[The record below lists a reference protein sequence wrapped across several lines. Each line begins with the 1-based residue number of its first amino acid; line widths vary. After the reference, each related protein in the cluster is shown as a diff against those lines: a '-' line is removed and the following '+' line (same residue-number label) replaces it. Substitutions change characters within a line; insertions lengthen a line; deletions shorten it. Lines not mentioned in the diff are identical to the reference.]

1 VAWEGE
7 AGAAM
12 NRRLSALPLNGLNA
26 DCLGNYLA
34 ALGLLAA
41 ASQRWNKLRA
51 CWRDGRFFILSD
63 DPSADLFA
71 IKSFLQKGWQPTNY
85 ERWWGNIQKA
95 DTKAKTSIGIWR
107 ERGQRS
113 VVDAR
118 LLDAHI
124 VGTGRN
130 RFNPVLGTGGNVGK
144 RDLAKA
150 FKDAIKLLTKPESG
164 QWLDAALNGTHDA
177 SLPDLS
183 NGGTWF
189 VYANKTFN
197 SGQSWFR
204 EGQMSPWLQL
214 LATEG
219 AFLLVGGV
227 NRRIGSRARPY
238 AVFPFVSEPSQPE
251 TDGEIGMSRAEFWA
265 PLWTFPA
272 TLAEVRCLFQRGL
285 AKLGGR
291 PAQAPHE
298 FAVAAMDAGVDSGIS
313 EFARFELRQT
323 TSSQV
328 YEAIP
333 RQRIQA
339 ATSAG
344 SSTGHIVRQSV
355 SPLLV
360 QLIESGW
367 MDRMPFEPRDSK
379 QRGKFVGL
387 RGPIEA
393 AILELAERPDDAERW
408 QKLLLRLASAQSRI
422 DRNKSLRERCVPLPS
437 LPIAWFDHA
446 WPSLSSEIAIA
457 RAIASVGCHFGKNRG
472 DRPIPLLANVFGI
485 TLAAHGQEWRSSLPE
500 IRPAQAV
507 WGSGDPLQTL
517 LDVAQRRLVDAEG
530 LPSAPFAGTHFVS
543 TAMVQQFLD
552 DDGDLDLD
560 QIAKWVPPLSLIDW
574 SQSKSKS
581 ICVSQLDDSHRTT
594 DGTTMLHALVRPLF
608 HVDCRN
614 NVLMENKKVL
624 FRPDQLPK
632 ANLLRRLFHLLRFGA
647 IDEAIQVLRD
657 RYLAVGRAIVMPPS
671 GLIAEGERIAAAL
684 LIPMSTRDVV
694 GGLKRWLHPSR
705 NR

>member
-1 VAWEGE
+1 
-7 AGAAM
+7 M
-12 NRRLSALPLNGLNA
+12 NRRLSVIPFNGLNA

-41 ASQRWNKLRA
+41 VSQHWNKVRA
-51 CWRDGRFFILSD
+51 CWRSERFLILSD
-63 DPSADLFA
+63 DSSADLVA
-71 IKSFLQKGWQPTNY
+71 IKSFLQKGWQPTTY

-95 DTKAKTSIGIWR
+95 DTKAKSSTGIWR
-107 ERGQRS
+107 ERSERS
-113 VVDAR
+113 VAEVR
-118 LLDAHI
+118 LLDAHV

-150 FKDAIKLLTKPESG
+150 FKDATKLLEKPESG
-164 QWLDAALNGTHDA
+164 QWLDAALNGTLDA
-177 SLPDLS
+177 SLPDLN

-227 NRRIGSRARPY
+227 NRRLGSRARPY
-238 AVFPFVSEPSQPE
+238 AAFPFVSEPSQPE

-265 PLWTFPA
+265 PLWAFPA
-272 TLAEVRCLFQRGL
+272 TITEVRCLFQRGL

-313 EFARFELRQT
+313 EFVRFEFRQT

-339 ATSAG
+339 ATIAG
-344 SSTGHIVRQSV
+344 SPTFGIVHQSA

-360 QLIESGW
+360 QLIENGW
-367 MDRMPFEPRDSK
+367 MDRLPFEPRDSK

-387 RGPIEA
+387 RGPVEA
-393 AILELAERPDDAERW
+393 AIVQLAERPEDAERW
-408 QKLLLRLASAQSRI
+408 QQLLLRLASVQARM
-422 DRNKSLRERCVPLPS
+422 DRSKSLRERCTPLPP
-437 LPIAWFDHA
+437 LPPAWFGHA
-446 WPSLSSEIAIA
+446 WPTLPPEIAIA
-457 RAIASVGCHFGKNRG
+457 RSIASVGWQFGNS
-472 DRPIPLLANVFGI
+472 PIPMLANIFGV
-485 TLAAHGQEWRSSLPE
+485 TLTARAGKWRSSLPAT
-500 IRPAQAV
+500 RPAQAV
-507 WGSGDPLQTL
+507 WGTGDPLQML
-517 LDVAQRRLVDAEG
+517 LEVAQRRLIDAEG
-530 LPSAPFAGTHFVS
+530 LPRSPLAGTRFVS
-543 TAMVQQFLD
+543 ATLIQRFLSKH
-552 DDGDLDLD
+552 GDLDFEE
-560 QIAKWVPPLSLIDW
+560 ITKWIPPLSLIDW
-574 SQSKSKS
+574 SQPTREATGNAHADEP
-581 ICVSQLDDSHRTT
+581 LRAG
-594 DGTTMLHALVRPLF
+594 DGTAMLHTVVRPLF
-608 HVDCRN
+608 HADKELNLSVEDG
-614 NVLMENKKVL
+614 VPL
-624 FRPDQLPK
+624 FRSDQLPK
-632 ANLLRRLFHLLRFGA
+632 ANLLRRLFQLLRFGA
-647 IDEAIQVLRD
+647 IDETIQIVRD
-657 RYLAVGRAIVMPPS
+657 RYLAVGRAIVMPPN
-671 GLIAEGERIAAAL
+671 GLVADSERVAAAL
-684 LIPMSTRDVV
+684 LMPMSNRDVTN
-694 GGLKRWLHPSR
+694 GLKRWLQPSR